1 MDNQE
6 TFEEKLTFID
16 KLGFANLSTMHDD
29 LLFKIEKLLV
39 ETLLA
44 KQKQFALD
52 SMGLST

>member
-16 KLGFANLSTMHDD
+16 RLGFANLSTMHDD

-52 SMGLST
+52 SMG

>member
-1 MDNQE
+1 
-6 TFEEKLTFID
+6 
-16 KLGFANLSTMHDD
+16 MHDD